1 MGEQIEEMVK
11 QRLASYP
18 DLADVKLDFATGPDE
33 SPVIWVN
40 DQSHTDID
48 QIPDNR
54 MRAANSETVET
65 FNR

>member
-1 MGEQIEEMVK
+1 MNKIEEMVK

-33 SPVIWVN
+33 SLVIWVN
-40 DQSHTDID
+40 DQSHTDLD
-48 QIPDNR
+48 RIPDNR